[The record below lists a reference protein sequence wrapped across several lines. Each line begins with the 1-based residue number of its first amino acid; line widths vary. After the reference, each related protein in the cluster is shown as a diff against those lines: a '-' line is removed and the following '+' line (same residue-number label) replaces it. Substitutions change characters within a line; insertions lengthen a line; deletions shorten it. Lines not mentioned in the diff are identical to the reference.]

1 MEFQIQK
8 ACEINR
14 QLVSESTEKKKSIC
28 FIGENPGIC
37 ANGIKR
43 EEMSFDDI
51 SLFNSIKGTTIID
64 PADEYVY
71 KYFLKKAETMQGVIY
86 LRKNY
91 FDKTIYDR
99 EQNFTIG
106 HGIILKEGKDVS
118 IFAAGVMVRTALEAA
133 EALKKRGVSARVI
146 DPVTIKPLDE
156 SLVYKCAIET
166 GCFVVAENHHVMGG
180 LSSSIEHVVSER
192 KPIPVYSVANADRNM
207 QSGEESVLR
216 PVYALQ
222 STDIIAA
229 VLKAIDAKKGRKTA
243 YRYDIAEDFMEKKRH
258 IKSHLKWGNPSFV
271 PEPWISYV
279 VPTFK
284 RPELLKEALISI
296 LNQDEVD
303 FQWQIVVS
311 DNETDEN
318 SGAEQVVKELNN
330 PRIIYYRHDENLT
343 AIGNWNR
350 CIELARSPWVAM
362 LHADDLVMHD
372 HLVTMARY
380 IKKYEKRS
388 SKPLAYISPQ
398 YIEFSKSEDV
408 DINADNP
415 NYRIYEGMSSLEQ
428 SKISKVDLLQPF
440 TKKDSIITGGS
451 VYIPSN
457 GTIMNRNIMIETGGF
472 NGDFGVCT
480 DVIKPLTLIDNYRV
494 YKTMRPMGYYRFDS
508 NATMRPGMLHIIAEG
523 CMKISDYI
531 YQRSFAGKIWKNIA
545 YDERF
550 TEVIDIMMRYSSYGN
565 SDVQRS
571 DFDDIHI
578 CRTKFDRKWR
588 KFIYQ
593 HVMRK
598 YKKKM
603 NHMNMDEIY
612 SMFFEDHMN
621 ATCKILDEKMGE
633 SQNLFLY
640 GAGVYGKKALSFL
653 LNKGYIVSGFVVT
666 SGAESCK
673 PIEGH
678 SVYNAVDIVNTEN
691 PFFLITTLPNKQ
703 NQIIKTLR
711 KYGTENYAYI
721 I

>member
-14 QLVSESTEKKKSIC
+14 QLVLESTEQKKSIC
-28 FIGENPGIC
+28 FVGENPGIC
-37 ANGIKR
+37 ANGIQR

-64 PADEYVY
+64 PADEYMY
-71 KYFLKKAETMQGVIY
+71 NYFLKKAEEMQGVIY

-91 FDKTIYDR
+91 FDKSIYDG

-118 IFAAGVMVRTALEAA
+118 IFAAGMMVQTALEAA

-146 DPVTIKPLDE
+146 DPVTIKPLDV
-156 SLVYKCAIET
+156 SLVYKCAVET
-166 GCFVVAENHHVMGG
+166 GCFVVAENHNVIGG
-180 LSSSIEHVVSER
+180 LSSSIERVVSER
-192 KPIPVYSVANADRNM
+192 KPIPVYSIANADRNM
-207 QSGEESVLR
+207 QPGEESVLR
-216 PVYALQ
+216 AVYALQ

-243 YRYDIAEDFMEKKRH
+243 YRYDIAEDFIKKKKH
-258 IKSHLKWGNPSFV
+258 IKSHLKWGNPDLI

-350 CIELARSPWVAM
+350 SIELARSPWVAM

-380 IKKYEKRS
+380 IKKYEKKS
-388 SKPLAYISPQ
+388 SKPLAYISAQ

-408 DINADNP
+408 DISADNF
-415 NYRIYEGMSSLEQ
+415 NWRIYEGMSAREQ
-428 SKISKVDLLQPF
+428 RKVCKFDILQPF
-440 TKKDSIITGGS
+440 TKKDSIITGAS
-451 VYIPSN
+451 VYVPSN
-457 GTIMNRNIMIETGGF
+457 GTIMNRNVMVETGGF
-472 NGDFGVCT
+472 NGDFGVST
-480 DVIKPLTLIDNYRV
+480 DLIKPLTLIDNYRV
-494 YKTMRPMGYYRFDS
+494 YKTMRPMGYYRLDS
-508 NATMRPGMLHIIAEG
+508 NATMRPGMLHKIAEG

-531 YQRSFAGKIWKNIA
+531 YQSSFEGKIWKNIA

-550 TEVIDIMMRYSSYGN
+550 TEVIDIMMRYSSFGN
-565 SDVQRS
+565 SNVSRS

-578 CRTKFDRKWR
+578 CRTKFDRTWR

-593 HVMRK
+593 HVMRM

-603 NHMNMDEIY
+603 HYLNMDEIY
-612 SMFFEDHMN
+612 TMFFEDHMN
-621 ATCKILDEKMGE
+621 ATCKLLDEKMEEG
-633 SQNLFLY
+633 QHLFLY
-640 GAGVYGKKALSFL
+640 GAGVYGEKALSFL
-653 LNKGYIVSGFVVT
+653 RSKGYVVSGFVVT
-666 SGAESCK
+666 SGAESCP
-673 PIEGH
+673 PIEGYP
-678 SVYNAVDIVNTEN
+678 VNNIADIINTEH

-703 NQIIKTLR
+703 DQIITTLR
-711 KYGTENYAYI
+711 KYGIENYAYI